1 MDGKVISGVMVTAMV
16 VVGMGKR
23 ESRDWYLSRSSG
35 ELDSRHFS
43 LSHSEIGVQYS

>member
-1 MDGKVISGVMVTAMV
+1 MISGVMVTAMV
-16 VVGMGKR
+16 CRRVVGMGKR
-23 ESRDWYLSRSSG
+23 ESRDWCLSRSSG